1 MGLVGCPAAA
11 GRSSRVRR
19 GSVGQPESGGNGH
32 GARKAKILAFAGR
45 LHPLLRRRSHAGVH
59 PAITPNRGPRAAPPA
74 LSANR
79 GETHLERED
88 VLARDQLDAL
98 LLTRVAEG
106 NREAFAQLYDRFASP
121 LYGAAMQILRDAAE
135 AQDVVQE
142 AFLTLWE
149 KAATFEASR
158 GSAFSWA
165 VTLVRNRAIDR
176 VRMRRRRSELLAESA
191 PEDLGYLAGAL
202 QAGGDENAAQGDEA
216 RAVRAAVATLPPEQ
230 QRALEL
236 AFFGG
241 LTQEEIARKL
251 REPLGTVKAR
261 IRRGLMK
268 LRDSLADRL

>member
-1 MGLVGCPAAA
+1 ALFRRYSNGRVPA
-11 GRSSRVRR
+11 S
-19 GSVGQPESGGNGH
+19 
-32 GARKAKILAFAGR
+32 L
-45 LHPLLRRRSHAGVH
+45 
-59 PAITPNRGPRAAPPA
+59 TPNRGPRAAPPV
-74 LSANR
+74 LSAKPAASNLASDSV
-79 GETHLERED
+79 LE
-88 VLARDQLDAL
+88 RDQLDAL
-98 LLTRVAEG
+98 LLTRVAAG
-106 NREAFAQLYDRFASP
+106 NREAFAQLYDRFSSP
-121 LYGAAMQILRDAAE
+121 LYGAAMQILRDTAE
-135 AQDVVQE
+135 AQDVVQD

-149 KAATFEASR
+149 KAATFESSR

-202 QAGGDENAAQGDEA
+202 QAGGDERATVGDEA